1 MSRTNLSKNG
11 FSEALQRIG
20 LVNKTQSELVFFLI
34 LQLECQGRKRH
45 EIQHCGLRASQ
56 QLPPGVRDGNYRYG
70 RKRNGTGTGPSGYV
84 VGGGRLEHGLVPTA
98 LPTFVVP
105 RTC

>member
-1 MSRTNLSKNG
+1 M
-11 FSEALQRIG
+11 
-20 LVNKTQSELVFFLI
+20 I
-34 LQLECQGRKRH
+34 LQLECQGRKRE
-45 EIQHCGLRASQ
+45 EIQLSGLRASQ

-70 RKRNGTGTGPSGYV
+70 TERNGTGTDPSGHV
-84 VGGGRLEHGLVPTA
+84 VGGGRLEHGLLPTT